1 MTRAVIITNPMAGR
15 VSSRSLEQA
24 RHRLAAGGLAID
36 VLHTR
41 GAGDAVRLAQAAVAD
56 EVDLVI
62 AHGGDGTVAE
72 VAGALADTR
81 GRLGILPAGTGNLL
95 AGNLGIPRD
104 AVSAAE
110 LILKGHLRSLDL
122 GRMETGLGARHFAV
136 ACGAGLD
143 ARMMQATPPRLK
155 RALGRNSYVLT
166 AIKLAA
172 HFAPAEIELEVDGTL
187 HRMRAA
193 AVLVAN
199 CRYLI
204 PVVLP
209 LHENVRPDDGLLDV
223 AIFEAASF
231 RDIASQTFA
240 LALRR
245 AGRHPRIHF
254 LHGKH
259 IRLMAAPPM
268 PAEGDGD
275 LAGETPLTVD
285 LLPGALN
292 VFVP

>member
-1 MTRAVIITNPMAGR
+1 TG
-15 VSSRSLEQA
+15 SFYHQA
-24 RHRLAAGGLAID
+24 RRKTDEERLGL
-36 VLHTR
+36 
-41 GAGDAVRLAQAAVAD
+41 GFG
-56 EVDLVI
+56 
-62 AHGGDGTVAE
+62 E
-72 VAGALADTR
+72 VA
-81 GRLGILPAGTGNLL
+81 P
-95 AGNLGIPRD
+95 
-104 AVSAAE
+104 
-110 LILKGHLRSLDL
+110 
-122 GRMETGLGARHFAV
+122 
-136 ACGAGLD
+136 
-143 ARMMQATPPRLK
+143 
-155 RALGRNSYVLT
+155 
-166 AIKLAA
+166 
-172 HFAPAEIELEVDGTL
+172 
-187 HRMRAA
+187 AA

>member
-1 MTRAVIITNPMAGR
+1 MMRAAIITNPMAGR
-15 VSSRSLEQA
+15 VSSRSLERA
-24 RHRLAAGGLAID
+24 RHRLAAGGLVID

-41 GAGDAVRLAQAAVAD
+41 GAGDGGRLAQEAVANG
-56 EVDLVI
+56 VSLVI

-72 VAGALADTR
+72 VAGALARNR

-104 AVSAAE
+104 ADSAAE
-110 LILKGHLRSLDL
+110 VILRGRLRSIDL
-122 GRMETGLGARHFAV
+122 GRVETSLGERHFAV

-143 ARMMQATPPRLK
+143 ARMMQSTPPRLK
-155 RALGRNSYVLT
+155 RMLGRSSYVLT
-166 AIKLAA
+166 AMRLAA
-172 HFAPAEIELEVDGTL
+172 SIVPTEIELEVDGTV
-187 HRMRAA
+187 HRTRAA

-204 PVVLP
+204 PGLLP
-209 LHENVRPDDGLLDV
+209 LAEEVRPDDGFLDV
-223 AIFEAASF
+223 AMFDAVSF
-231 RDIASQTFA
+231 MDGAGQTLA

-245 AGRHPRIHF
+245 AGSHPRIRF
-254 LHGKH
+254 LRGTH
-259 IRLMAAPPM
+259 IRLSATPPM

-275 LAGETPLTVD
+275 LAGETPLTID

-292 VFVP
+292 VLAP